1 MEYLNLSAL
10 IGGLISSR
18 LCTLHELQTV
28 YSLEDALNL
37 WEVLSIDG
45 HNRQQYEKR
54 RQAV

>member
-10 IGGLISSR
+10 IGGLVSSR
-18 LCTLHELQTV
+18 LCTLNELQTV
-28 YSLEDALNL
+28 YSFEDALNL

-45 HNRQQYEKR
+45 YNLQQYEKR

>member
-1 MEYLNLSAL
+1 MDYLNLSAL

-45 HNRQQYEKR
+45 YNRQQYEKR